1 MRKIN
6 WMPVLGLAMALGLG
20 SCSASD
26 DELGGSALGE
36 QTMTTN
42 HSFSLLD
49 YSQSESTPVLQDGS
63 NSEDK
68 DEKLTCKILP
78 DGKLMMT
85 HKNVVFDDATTI
97 RLETTLT
104 GNRLY
109 VTEMGEYGQ
118 SGNYGYYTIVATVG
132 TLKDGDYTIIVKR
145 NNNVRAEF
153 KMTYDSSK
161 VR

>member
-6 WMPVLGLAMALGLG
+6 WMPVLGLTMALGLG

-36 QTMTTN
+36 QTMTS
-42 HSFSLLD
+42 SFSLLN
-49 YSQSESTPVLQDGS
+49 YSQSESTPISQDGG
-63 NSEDK
+63 NREGM
-68 DEKLTCKILP
+68 DEKLICKILP
-78 DGKLMMT
+78 NGKLMMT
-85 HKNVVFDDATTI
+85 HKNVVFDDATVI
-97 RLETTLT
+97 RMETTLK

-118 SGNYGYYTIVATVG
+118 SGNYGYYTLVATVG
-132 TLKDGDYTIIVKR
+132 TLKDGDYTIIVRR

>member
-6 WMPVLGLAMALGLG
+6 WMPVFGLAMALGLG
-20 SCSASD
+20 SCNASD

-36 QTMTTN
+36 QTMTP
-42 HSFSLLD
+42 SFSLLT
-49 YSQSESTPVLQDGS
+49 YSQSESTPISKDGG
-63 NSEDK
+63 NREEM

-78 DGKLMMT
+78 NGKLMMT

-97 RLETTLT
+97 RLEIALK

-109 VTEMGEYGQ
+109 VTESGEYGK
-118 SGNYGYYTIVATVG
+118 SGNYGYYTLVATVG
-132 TLKDGDYTIIVKR
+132 TLKDGDYTIIVRR

-153 KMTYDSSK
+153 KMTYDSSIAK
-161 VR
+161 

>member
-6 WMPVLGLAMALGLG
+6 WMPVLGLAFALGLG

-26 DELGGSALGE
+26 DELGGSTLGE
-36 QTMTTN
+36 QTMSP
-42 HSFSLLD
+42 SFSLLN
-49 YSQSESTPVLQDGS
+49 YSQSESTPISQNGG
-63 NSEDK
+63 NREGM

-78 DGKLMMT
+78 NGKLMMT
-85 HKNVVFDDATTI
+85 HKNVVFDDATAI
-97 RLETTLT
+97 RIETTLK

-118 SGNYGYYTIVATVG
+118 SGNYGYYTLVATVG
-132 TLKDGDYTIIVKR
+132 TLKDGDYTIIVRR